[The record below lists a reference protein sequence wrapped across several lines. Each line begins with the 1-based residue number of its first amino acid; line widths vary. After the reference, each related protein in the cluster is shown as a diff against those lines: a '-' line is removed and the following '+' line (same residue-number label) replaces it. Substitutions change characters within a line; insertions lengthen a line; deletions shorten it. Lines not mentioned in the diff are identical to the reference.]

1 MCTQLYT
8 HVYTVVYTR
17 VYCLALSMSP
27 VGLSYTGLPELT
39 LRYTTI
45 RLRLPRTGHNPLK
58 EPKRGAYNDRCRPR
72 HPPNKSPTL
81 AHITMSCRDQEKANK
96 GGVEAETSWEKES
109 EKRSRE
115 EAMKVGRYLSKRT
128 DTVHLVP
135 FLYLCV
141 KPQVG
146 LCR

>member
-1 MCTQLYT
+1 MIGVGPDILP
-8 HVYTVVYTR
+8 TR
-17 VYCLALSMSP
+17 ALP
-27 VGLSYTGLPELT
+27 
-39 LRYTTI
+39 
-45 RLRLPRTGHNPLK
+45 
-58 EPKRGAYNDRCRPR
+58 
-72 HPPNKSPTL
+72 SPTSL
-81 AHITMSCRDQEKANK
+81 CRDQEKANK

-109 EKRSRE
+109 GKRSRE
-115 EAMKVGRYLSKRT
+115 EAMMVGRYLSKRT